1 MSETL
6 SLPVL
11 PLDDTVVL
19 PSMVVPVEMSDT
31 EVRGAI
37 EAAQMAASAPGATS
51 GTGAA
56 GTGSKPQV
64 VLVPRLGGKYSAVG
78 TLGVVEQTGRLPSG
92 EQAAVIRGLSRVR
105 IGTGTFGPG
114 AALWVEGTVEQEPAV
129 SARAQELAREYRG
142 LAATILQKRGAW
154 QVIDAL
160 QRIEDP
166 SALADSAGYAP
177 YLTLEQRTELL
188 ETIDPEQR
196 LERLTGWA
204 REALAEMDVAETIQN
219 DVREGMEKQQRE
231 FLLRQ
236 QLSAIR
242 KELAELDGQPASEE
256 DDYKARIEAADL
268 PEKVRE
274 AALKEADKLERS
286 SDQSP
291 EASWIRTWLDTVL
304 EIPWNTTTEDSYD
317 IGAARAVL
325 DADHAGLDDVKDRII
340 EYLAVRKRRA
350 DKGLTLVGGRR
361 SGAVLALT
369 GPPGVGK
376 TSLGESVA
384 RAMGRKFARV
394 ALGGV
399 RDEAEIRG
407 HRRTYVGAL
416 PGRIV
421 RAIKE
426 AGSMNPVI
434 LLDEV
439 DKLGS
444 DYRGDPTAALLEVLD
459 PAQNHTFRD
468 HYLEVELDLSDV
480 LFIATANVAEAIPEP
495 LMDRME
501 PISLDG
507 YTEDEKV
514 TIASVHLLPR
524 QLERAGLDAAD
535 VSISDEALRRLA
547 TEYTREAGVR
557 GLERAIAR
565 VLRKIA
571 AKLASSEVSL
581 PVTVGPDDLHGYLGH
596 PRHLPES
603 VERTSVPGVATGL
616 AVTGTGGDVLFIEAS
631 LADPETGDTGVT
643 LTGQLGDVMKESA
656 QIALSYLRSHGAELE
671 LPVADL
677 KDRGVHVHVPAG
689 AVPKDGPSAGVTM
702 TTALASL
709 LSGRPVR
716 SDVAMTGEVS
726 LTGRVLPIGGLK
738 QKLLAAHRAG
748 ITTVLIPQRNEPD
761 LEDVPQTVREAL
773 SIHPVSDVRQVLA
786 LAIESASSQPEAQS
800 NPEAQ
805 AAFAA

>member
-19 PSMVVPVEMSDT
+19 PTMVVPVEIDDA
-31 EVRGAI
+31 EVRAAI
-37 EAAQMAASAPGATS
+37 EAARVSASGKDV
-51 GTGAA
+51 
-56 GTGSKPQV
+56 KPQLL
-64 VLVPRLGGKYSAVG
+64 LVPRVGGKYSSVG

-92 EQAAVIRGLSRVR
+92 EAAAVIRGLSRVQ
-105 IGTGTFGPG
+105 IGTGTVGPG
-114 AALWVEGTVEQEPAV
+114 AALWVEGTVMDEPPA
-129 SARAQELAREYRG
+129 SERAQELAREYRG
-142 LAATILQKRGAW
+142 IASAILQKRGAW
-154 QVIDAL
+154 QVVEML
-160 QRIEDP
+160 QNITEP
-166 SALADSAGYAP
+166 SALADSAGYAS
-177 YLTLEQRTELL
+177 YLKLEQRKELL
-188 ETIDPEQR
+188 ETVDPEQR
-196 LERLTGWA
+196 LERLVGWA
-204 REALAEMDVAETIQN
+204 RDALAELDVAETIQN

-236 QLSAIR
+236 QLAAIR
-242 KELAELDGQPASEE
+242 KELSELDGKPGTEE
-256 DDYKARIEAADL
+256 DDYKARIEAANL
-268 PEKVRE
+268 PEKVEE

-291 EASWIRTWLDTVL
+291 EGSWIRTWLDTVL
-304 EIPWNTTTEDSYD
+304 EIPWNTTTDDAYD
-317 IGAARAVL
+317 IGAARAIL

-340 EYLAVRKRRA
+340 EYLAVRKRRS

-421 RAIKE
+421 RAIRE

-439 DKLGS
+439 DKLGA

-514 TIASVHLLPR
+514 TIARGHLLPR
-524 QLERAGLDAAD
+524 QLERAGLDPSD
-535 VSISDEALRRLA
+535 VTVTDEALHKLA
-547 TEYTREAGVR
+547 AEYTREAGVR
-557 GLERAIAR
+557 ALERGIGR

-571 AKLASSEVSL
+571 AKLASGEAEL

-596 PRHLPES
+596 PRHTPES
-603 VERTSVPGVATGL
+603 AERTAVPGVATGL

-631 LADPETGDTGVT
+631 LADPETGSTGVT

-671 LPVADL
+671 LPVGDL
-677 KDRGVHVHVPAG
+677 KERGVHVHVPAG

-709 LSGRPVR
+709 LSGRLVR

-726 LTGRVLPIGGLK
+726 LTGRVLPIGGVK

-748 ITTVLIPQRNEPD
+748 ITTVLIPKRNEPD
-761 LEDVPQTVREAL
+761 LEDVPEGVREQL
-773 SIHPVSDVRQVLA
+773 EVHPVSDVREVLELA
-786 LAIESASSQPEAQS
+786 LEPANTHHAV
-800 NPEAQ
+800 
-805 AAFAA
+805 AA

>member
-1 MSETL
+1 MSETI

-11 PLDDTVVL
+11 PLDDNVVL
-19 PSMVVPVEMSDT
+19 PTMVVPLDT
-31 EVRGAI
+31 SEAEIRSAI
-37 EAAQMAASAPGATS
+37 EAARLSASAPDVADS
-51 GTGAA
+51 Q
-56 GTGSKPQV
+56 PRV
-64 VLVPRLGGKYSAVG
+64 LLVPRLDGKYAAIG
-78 TLGVVEQTGRLPSG
+78 TLGIVEQVGRLPTG
-92 EQAAVIRGLSRVR
+92 EPAAVIRGQARVR
-105 IGTGTFGPG
+105 IGTGTVGPG
-114 AALWVEGTVEQEPAV
+114 NALWVEGTVITEPPA
-129 SARAQELAREYRG
+129 SQRAQDLAREYRG
-142 LAATILQKRGAW
+142 VAGAILQKRGAW
-154 QVIDAL
+154 QVVDAL
-160 QRIEDP
+160 QRITDP
-166 SALADSAGYAP
+166 SALADSAGYAS
-177 YLTLEQRTELL
+177 YLSTEQRRELL

-196 LERLTGWA
+196 LEALAGWA
-204 REALAEMDVAETIQN
+204 RDQLAELDVAETIQS
-219 DVREGMEKQQRE
+219 DVREGMERQQRE

-236 QLSAIR
+236 QLAAIR
-242 KELAELDGQPASEE
+242 KELAELDGKPASEQ
-256 DDYKARIEAADL
+256 DDYRARIEAAQL
-268 PEKVRE
+268 PEKVEE
-274 AALKEADKLERS
+274 AALKEADKLERG
-286 SDQSP
+286 SDASP

-304 EIPWNTTTEDSYD
+304 EIPWNTTTDDSYD
-317 IGAARAVL
+317 IGGSREVL

-340 EYLAVRKRRA
+340 EYLAVRKRRS
-350 DKGLTLVGGRR
+350 DKGLALVGGRR
-361 SGAVLALT
+361 SGAVLALA

-421 RAIKE
+421 RAIRE

-439 DKLGS
+439 DKLGA

-495 LMDRME
+495 LLDRME
-501 PISLDG
+501 LITLDG

-514 TIASVHLLPR
+514 TIARGHLLPR
-524 QLERAGLDAAD
+524 QLERAGLDNAD
-535 VSISDEALRRLA
+535 VELTDDTLRRLA
-547 TEYTREAGVR
+547 AEYTREAGVR
-557 GLERAIAR
+557 ALERSIAK

-571 AKLASSEVSL
+571 ARLASGSAELPLSVDAASL
-581 PVTVGPDDLHGYLGH
+581 DDYLGH
-596 PRHLPES
+596 PRHTPES
-603 VERTSVPGVATGL
+603 AERTAVPGVATGL
-616 AVTGTGGDVLFIEAS
+616 AVTGAGGDVLFIEAS
-631 LADPETGDTGVT
+631 LADPETGATGVT

-671 LPVADL
+671 LPVGDL
-677 KDRGVHVHVPAG
+677 KERGVHVHVPAG

-709 LSGRPVR
+709 LSGRLVR

-726 LTGRVLPIGGLK
+726 LTGRVLPIGGVK

-748 ITTVLIPQRNEPD
+748 IGTVLIPQRNEPD
-761 LEDVPQTVREAL
+761 LADVPEKVRSAL
-773 SIHPVSDVRQVLA
+773 DVHLVSDVRQALDLA
-786 LAIESASSQPEAQS
+786 LEPATAPAR
-800 NPEAQ
+800 PV
-805 AAFAA
+805 AA

>member
-37 EAAQMAASAPGATS
+37 EAAQMAASAPGSTDGS
-51 GTGAA
+51 GGA
-56 GTGSKPQV
+56 KPRV
-64 VLVPRLGGKYSAVG
+64 VLVPRLSGKYSAVG
-78 TLGVVEQTGRLPSG
+78 TLGVVEQTGRLPNG
-92 EQAAVIRGLSRVR
+92 ELAAVIRGQSRIR

-114 AALWVEGTVEQEPAV
+114 AALWVEGTVETEPPA

-142 LAATILQKRGAW
+142 LAAAILQKRGAF

-160 QRIEDP
+160 QRIEEP

-177 YLTLEQRTELL
+177 YLSIEQRTELL

-196 LERLTGWA
+196 LERLVGWA
-204 REALAEMDVAETIQN
+204 RDALAEMDVTETIQN

-242 KELAELDGQPASEE
+242 KELAELDGKPSSEE
-256 DDYKARIEAADL
+256 DGYKARIEAADL
-268 PEKVRE
+268 PEKVAE

-291 EASWIRTWLDTVL
+291 EGSWIRTWLDTVL
-304 EIPWNTTTEDSYD
+304 EIPWNTTTEDAYD

-426 AGSMNPVI
+426 SGSMNPVI

-514 TIASVHLLPR
+514 TIASRHLLPR
-524 QLERAGLDAAD
+524 QLERAGLDASD
-535 VSISDEALRRLA
+535 VSISDAALRKLA

-571 AKLASSEVSL
+571 AALASGKASL
-581 PVTVGPDDLHGYLGH
+581 PVTVAADDLHGYLGH

-603 VERTSVPGVATGL
+603 AERTSVPGVATGL

-761 LEDVPQTVREAL
+761 LEDVPEAVREQL
-773 SIHPVSDVRQVLA
+773 TIHPVSDVRQVLE
-786 LAIESASSQPEAQS
+786 LAIESGSSK
-800 NPEAQ
+800 PEAQ

>member
-37 EAAQMAASAPGATS
+37 EAAQMAASAPGVGGS
-51 GTGAA
+51 GSSA
-56 GTGSKPQV
+56 KPRV
-64 VLVPRLGGKYSAVG
+64 VLVPRLGGKYSPVG
-78 TLGVVEQTGRLPSG
+78 TLGVVEQTGRLPNG
-92 EQAAVIRGLSRVR
+92 ELAAVIRGQSRIR
-105 IGTGTFGPG
+105 IGTGTVGPG
-114 AALWVEGTVEQEPAV
+114 AALWVEGTVETEPPA
-129 SARAQELAREYRG
+129 SARAQELARDYRG

-160 QRIEDP
+160 QRIEEP

-196 LERLTGWA
+196 LERLVGWA
-204 REALAEMDVAETIQN
+204 RDALAELDVTETIQN

-236 QLSAIR
+236 QLAAIR
-242 KELAELDGQPASEE
+242 KELAELDGKPASEE

-274 AALKEADKLERS
+274 AAVKEADKLERS

-291 EASWIRTWLDTVL
+291 EGGWIRTWLDTVL
-304 EIPWNTTTEDSYD
+304 EIPWNSRTEDAYD

-350 DKGLTLVGGRR
+350 DKGLALVGGRR

-421 RAIKE
+421 RAIRE

-480 LFIATANVAEAIPEP
+480 LFIATANMAEAIPEP

-501 PISLDG
+501 PIALDG

-514 TIASVHLLPR
+514 TIASGHLLPR
-524 QLERAGLDAAD
+524 QLERAGLDACD
-535 VSISDEALRRLA
+535 VSITDAALRRLA

-571 AKLASSEVSL
+571 AKVAGGGVSL
-581 PVTVGPDDLHGYLGH
+581 PVTVDAADLHGYLGH

-603 VERTSVPGVATGL
+603 AERTSVPGVATGL

-671 LPVADL
+671 LPVGDL

-748 ITTVLIPQRNEPD
+748 ISTVLIPQRNEPD
-761 LEDVPQTVREAL
+761 LEDVPETVREAL
-773 SIHPVSDVRQVLA
+773 DIHPVSDVRQVLE
-786 LAIESASSQPEAQS
+786 LAIESGASR
-800 NPEAQ
+800 PEAQ

>member
-19 PSMVVPVEMSDT
+19 PTMVVPIDTSGT
-31 EVRGAI
+31 EVRASI
-37 EAAQMAASAPGATS
+37 EAAQMSAGAPNATAPD
-51 GTGAA
+51 AA
-56 GTGSKPQV
+56 GGKPQV
-64 VLVPRLGGKYSAVG
+64 LLVPRLGGKYSSVG
-78 TLGVVEQTGRLPSG
+78 TLGVVEQVGRLPGG
-92 EQAAVIRGLSRVR
+92 EPAAVIRGLSRVR
-105 IGTGTFGPG
+105 IGVGTVGPG
-114 AALWVEGTVEQEPAV
+114 AALWVEGSVADEPAA
-129 SARAQELAREYRG
+129 SARANELAREYRG
-142 LAATILQKRGAW
+142 LATAILQKRGAW
-154 QVIDAL
+154 QVVDVL
-160 QRIEDP
+160 QSITDP
-166 SALADSAGYAP
+166 SALADSAGYAT
-177 YLTLEQRTELL
+177 YLTLDQRIELL

-196 LERLTGWA
+196 LDKLTGWA
-204 REALAEMDVAETIQN
+204 RDQLAELDVAETIHN

-236 QLSAIR
+236 QLAAIR
-242 KELAELDGQPASEE
+242 KELAELDGKPESEE
-256 DDYKARIEAADL
+256 DDYRGRIEAADL
-268 PEKVRE
+268 PEKVAE
-274 AALKEADKLERS
+274 AALKEAAKLERT
-286 SDQSP
+286 SDASP
-291 EASWIRTWLDTVL
+291 EGGWIRTWLDTVL
-304 EIPWNTTTEDSYD
+304 EIPWNTRTDDAYD
-317 IGAARAVL
+317 IAGSREIL

-421 RAIKE
+421 RAVRE

-439 DKLGS
+439 DKLGA

-495 LMDRME
+495 LLDRME
-501 PISLDG
+501 LIALDG

-514 TIASVHLLPR
+514 TIARDHLLPR
-524 QLERAGLDAAD
+524 QLDRAGLDAAD
-535 VSISDEALRRLA
+535 VTVTGDALRRLA
-547 TEYTREAGVR
+547 AEYTREAGVR
-557 GLERAIAR
+557 ALERSISR

-571 AKLASSEVSL
+571 AQLAADKATL
-581 PVTVGPDDLHGYLGH
+581 PVTVGPADLHGYLGH
-596 PRHLPES
+596 PRHTPES
-603 VERTSVPGVATGL
+603 AERTAVPGVATGL
-616 AVTGTGGDVLFIEAS
+616 AVTGAGGDVLFIEAS
-631 LADPETGDTGVT
+631 LADPETGTTAVT

-671 LPVADL
+671 LPVGDL

-709 LSGRPVR
+709 LSGRLVR

-726 LTGRVLPIGGLK
+726 LTGRVLPIGGVK

-748 ITTVLIPQRNEPD
+748 ITTVLIPKRNEPD
-761 LEDVPQTVREAL
+761 LEDVPDNIRAAL
-773 SIHPVSDVRQVLA
+773 SIHPVSDVREVLELA
-786 LAIESASSQPEAQS
+786 LEPATAPAAI
-800 NPEAQ
+800 
-805 AAFAA
+805 AA

>member
-1 MSETL
+1 MEVSQMPETL

-11 PLDDTVVL
+11 PLDDTIVL
-19 PSMVVPVEMSDT
+19 PTMVVPLDTSGT
-31 EVRGAI
+31 EVRAAI
-37 EAAQMAASAPGATS
+37 EAARLAASTPDTSASKDSGAR
-51 GTGAA
+51 
-56 GTGSKPQV
+56 PQLL
-64 VLVPRLGGKYSAVG
+64 LVPRLNGKYSPIG
-78 TLGVVEQTGRLPSG
+78 TLASIEQVGRLPSG
-92 EQAAVIRGLSRVR
+92 EPAAVIRGVARVR
-105 IGTGTFGPG
+105 IGSGTMGPG
-114 AALWVEGTVEQEPAV
+114 AALWVEGTVVAEPA
-129 SARAQELAREYRG
+129 ATERAQELAREYRT
-142 LAATILQKRGAW
+142 LASSILQKRGAW
-154 QVIDAL
+154 QVVDAL
-160 QRIEDP
+160 QRMTDP
-166 SALADSAGYAP
+166 SALADSAGYAS
-177 YLTLEQRTELL
+177 YLSLEQRLQLL
-188 ETIDPEQR
+188 ESVDPEQR
-196 LERLTGWA
+196 LELLTGWA
-204 REALAEMDVAETIQN
+204 RDQLAELDVAETIQN

-236 QLSAIR
+236 QLAAIR
-242 KELAELDGQPASEE
+242 KELAGLDGEPASEE
-256 DDYKARIEAADL
+256 EDYRARIEAADL

-274 AALKEADKLERS
+274 AALKEAAKLERG

-291 EASWIRTWLDTVL
+291 EAGWIRSWLDTVL
-304 EIPWNTTTEDSYD
+304 EVPWNTTTDDAYD
-317 IGAARAVL
+317 VAAARAVL
-325 DADHAGLDDVKDRII
+325 DADHAGLDDVKDRIV

-361 SGAVLALT
+361 SGAVLALA

-421 RAIKE
+421 RAIRE

-439 DKLGS
+439 DKLGA

-480 LFIATANVAEAIPEP
+480 LFIATANMIESIPEP
-495 LMDRME
+495 LLDRME
-501 PISLDG
+501 LISLDG

-514 TIASVHLLPR
+514 TIARDHLLPR
-524 QLERAGLDAAD
+524 QLDRAGLDVTD
-535 VSISDEALRRLA
+535 VTVTDDALRRLA
-547 TEYTREAGVR
+547 AEYTREAGVR
-557 GLERAIAR
+557 SLERSIGR

-571 AKLASSEVSL
+571 AQLAAGSATL
-581 PVTVGPDDLHGYLGH
+581 PVTVDQADLHGYLGH
-596 PRHLPES
+596 PRHTPES
-603 VERTSVPGVATGL
+603 ADRTAVPGVATGL

-631 LADPETGDTGVT
+631 LADPETGSTGVT

-709 LSGRPVR
+709 LSGRLVR
-716 SDVAMTGEVS
+716 SEVAMTGEVS

-748 ITTVLIPQRNEPD
+748 LTTVLIPKRNEPD
-761 LEDVPQTVREAL
+761 LEDVPENVRGAL
-773 SIHPVSDVRQVLA
+773 EIYPVSDVREVLERA
-786 LAIESASSQPEAQS
+786 LEPASTR
-800 NPEAQ
+800 
-805 AAFAA
+805 AAVAA